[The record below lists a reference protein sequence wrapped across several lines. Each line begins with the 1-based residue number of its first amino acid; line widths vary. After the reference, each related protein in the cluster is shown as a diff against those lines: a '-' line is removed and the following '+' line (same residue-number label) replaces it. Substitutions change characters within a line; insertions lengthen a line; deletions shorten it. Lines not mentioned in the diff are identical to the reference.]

1 LYRQIKICSAASALR
16 LNICYGDEPPSLS
29 WLLLQSTRVLDSGPE
44 PLSHSLLLLL
54 TAPPIHSVTKF
65 DVSLQVVDAR
75 RYISLS
81 MALTAAVMLSIMS
94 CAKISSPSGGPR
106 DTEPPV
112 ILKSEPENSTVMF
125 TGKSFI
131 LTFDEYVVLDRIT
144 EKFMVSPPL
153 LPKPEVKLRGK
164 SLEVTWEGELIDSTT
179 YTFYFQDAI
188 RDNNEGNPIPNYQYV
203 FSTGPVLDSLSL
215 TGNVFSAS
223 DLEAVQDITVMMYSN
238 LSDTAP
244 RKQLPAYISRPDPSG
259 GFMISNIRP
268 GRYRLYALQDMNG
281 NTMYDLDD
289 ELFAFCDSVID
300 INPDD
305 YYALTLDSVE
315 YRPAT
320 ATETTKPDV
329 FLYGIHRLYTFRKP
343 PDKQY
348 LLYSDR
354 KSAWSLGFALA
365 LPAGTGQIS
374 LALTDAP
381 PESWFMESNAARDT
395 FAVWITNPEVY
406 EREAIEALLTYPFTD
421 TLGVTAGR
429 TDTITLR
436 YYKPVAPRGGERKA
450 PALYLTSNLTGKLRP
465 GTQPFFI
472 SPTPLSEPDTSRIR
486 LQQTADSV
494 TTLIPYG
501 FESDS
506 TNSRRLLMKTPLESG
521 GAYTLI
527 CRAGAFRDRYGRV
540 TDSVGYKFSVL
551 TQEDYG
557 SVKVILSGYDGNVI
571 IQLLNNQEKVARETR
586 SVSPGEVTFGLLD
599 KGNYR
604 LRAIYDL
611 DSNGVWSPGNFDLG
625 INPEPVTYYPSALDV
640 KINWALEQDWD
651 LGEMYLK
658 DVSLRK
664 KPAAKR

>member
-1 LYRQIKICSAASALR
+1 MIQTYTKTPGFAQTGK
-16 LNICYGDEPPSLS
+16 NPPLSLS
-29 WLLLQSTRVLDSGPE
+29 GLLLQCT
-44 PLSHSLLLLL
+44 LLLMTARLL
-54 TAPPIHSVTKF
+54 HSVTKF

-81 MALTAAVMLSIMS
+81 MAVTAAVMLFIMS

-125 TGKSFI
+125 TGRSFM

-153 LPKPEVKLRGK
+153 SPKPEVKLRGK
-164 SLEVTWEGELIDSTT
+164 SLQVTWEGELIDSTT

-215 TGNVFSAS
+215 TGNVFGAL
-223 DLEAVQDITVMMYSN
+223 DLEAVQDVTVMMYSN

-244 RKQLPAYISRPDPSG
+244 HKQLPAYISRPEPSG

-305 YYALTLDSVE
+305 YYALELDSVK
-315 YRPAT
+315 YRPPA
-320 ATETTKPDV
+320 ATETIKPDV
-329 FLYGIHRLYTFRKP
+329 FLYGIHRLYASSKS

-365 LPAGTGQIS
+365 LPTDTGQIS

-381 PESWFMESNAARDT
+381 PESWFMESNVARDT
-395 FAVWITNPEVY
+395 FTVWITSREVY
-406 EREAIEALLTYPFTD
+406 DRDAIEALLTYPYTD
-421 TLGVTAGR
+421 SAGVTAGR
-429 TDTITLR
+429 TDTINLR
-436 YYKPVAPRGGERKA
+436 YYKPAAPRGGERKA
-450 PALYLTSNLTGKLRP
+450 PALALTSSLTGKLRP
-465 GTQPFFI
+465 GTQPLFV
-472 SPTPLSEPDTSRIR
+472 SPTPLSEPDTSKIV

-494 TTLIPYG
+494 TTVIPYR
-501 FESDS
+501 FQPDS
-506 TNSRRLLMKTPLESG
+506 TNSRRLLMKAPLESG
-521 GAYTLI
+521 GSYTLI
-527 CRAGAFRDRYGRV
+527 CRAGAFKDIYGTT
-540 TDSVGYKFSVL
+540 TDSIGYRFSVA
-551 TQEDYG
+551 TEEDYG
-557 SVKVILSGYDGNVI
+557 SVKVVLTGYEGKVI
-571 IQLLNNQEKVARETR
+571 IQLLDIQEKVVRETR
-586 SVSPGEVTFGLLD
+586 ATSPGEVPFSLLD
-599 KGNYR
+599 KGRYR
-604 LRAIYDL
+604 IKAIYDL
-611 DSNGVWSPGNFDLG
+611 DSNRVWSPGNFDLG
-625 INPEPVTYYPSALDV
+625 ISPEPVTYYPAELDV

-651 LGEMYLK
+651 LGKVYQK

>member
-1 LYRQIKICSAASALR
+1 MIQTYIKTPGFVPADKNPPLGLLR
-16 LNICYGDEPPSLS
+16 
-29 WLLLQSTRVLDSGPE
+29 
-44 PLSHSLLLLL
+44 L
-54 TAPPIHSVTKF
+54 TAPLLHSVTKF

-75 RYISLS
+75 RYISHS
-81 MALTAAVMLSIMS
+81 MAVTAVVMLFIMS

-125 TGKSFI
+125 TGKSFM

-164 SLEVTWEGELIDSTT
+164 SLEVTWEGELVDSTT

-215 TGNVFSAS
+215 TGNVFSAI
-223 DLEAVQDITVMMYSN
+223 DLEAAQDVTVMMYSN

-244 RKQLPAYISRPDPSG
+244 RKQLPAYISRPDASG

-281 NTMYDLDD
+281 NTLYDLDD

-305 YYALTLDSVE
+305 YYGLALDSLE
-315 YRPAT
+315 YKPPT

-329 FLYGIHRLYTFRKP
+329 FLFGIHRLYTFRKP

-365 LPAGTGQIS
+365 LPTDSGQIS

-395 FAVWITNPEVY
+395 FMVWISSKEVY
-406 EREAIEALLTYPFTD
+406 DREAIEALLTYPYTD

-429 TDTITLR
+429 TDTISLR
-436 YYKPVAPRGGERKA
+436 YYKPVAPRGADRKA
-450 PALYLTSNLTGKLRP
+450 PALSLTSNLTGKLRP
-465 GTQPFFI
+465 GTQPFFV
-472 SPTPLSEPDTSRIR
+472 SPTPLSEPDTSKIR
-486 LQQTADSV
+486 LQQMADSI
-494 TTLIPYG
+494 TTVIPYS
-501 FESDS
+501 FEHDS
-506 TNSRRLLMKTPLESG
+506 SNSRRLLMKAPLESAG
-521 GAYTLI
+521 SYTLI
-527 CRAGAFRDRYGRV
+527 CRAGAFKDIYGTV
-540 TDSVGYKFSVL
+540 TDSTGYRFTVA
-551 TQEDYG
+551 TEEDYG
-557 SVKVILSGYDGNVI
+557 SVKVVLTGYEGDVI
-571 IQLLNNQEKVARETR
+571 IQLLDTQEKVARESR
-586 SVSPGEVTFGLLD
+586 SLSPGEVTFGLLD
-599 KGNYR
+599 KGRYR
-604 LRAIYDL
+604 LKAIYDL
-611 DSNGVWSPGNFDLG
+611 DSNMVWSSGNFDLG
-625 INPEPVTYYPSALDV
+625 INPEPVTYYPGELEV

-651 LGEMYLK
+651 LGEMYMK